1 MSLPH
6 VVRLFILR
14 TNLMKKAIVQVG
26 YTQFV
31 LDTQKALALLE
42 LLAEAEV
49 YEEKW
54 RKQED
59 GGTTH
64 HVYPQDTNDGIRQ
77 LKVVPTAFYH
87 MAKMAGK
94 PEKAS

>member
-1 MSLPH
+1 
-6 VVRLFILR
+6 
-14 TNLMKKAIVQVG
+14 MKKAIIRVG
-26 YTQFV
+26 YTDFV

-42 LLAEAEV
+42 LLAEAEI

-54 RKQED
+54 RSQED
-59 GGTTH
+59 GGATH
-64 HVYPQDTNDGIRQ
+64 HVYPQDTDAGLRQ
-77 LKVVPTAFYH
+77 LRVVPTAFYH

>member
-1 MSLPH
+1 
-6 VVRLFILR
+6 
-14 TNLMKKAIVQVG
+14 MKKAIIRVG
-26 YTQFV
+26 YNNFV

-42 LLAEAEV
+42 LLADAEI
-49 YEEKW
+49 YEERW
-54 RKQED
+54 RNRED
-59 GGTTH
+59 GGTTY
-64 HVYPQDTNDGIRQ
+64 HVYPQESDHGVRE